1 MAGVRV
7 VEIGIWVAAPSAG
20 GILADWGADVVKIES
35 PAGDPLRGVQDILGT
50 PANPYFE
57 PDNRAKRSI
66 VLDLRQPD
74 DRALALE
81 LIDGADV
88 LLTNLRPA
96 GLARLGLDHET
107 LLARHPRLIYALV
120 TGYGLE
126 GPDAAAGAYDMGA
139 FWARGGIADA
149 LSLPGEHL
157 PTQRSGMGDHLTG
170 VTVAGA
176 VGAALFSREKTGRG
190 QLVSTSLLRAATYF
204 LNSDFNAQL
213 MVDLDVGYTDRTT
226 TRNPLWNHYT
236 ASDGKSFWLIGV
248 EADRHWP
255 SLLRILDRPEW
266 GEDERFATRVG
277 REQHAA
283 ELIALVDAEFA
294 AHPRAVWAQRFD
306 AEPDFFWA
314 RVNSVA
320 DAIVDPQTA
329 ASGAFVEV
337 ADGSYDRPMIASPVD
352 FHGTPW
358 NVRTRAPR
366 LGQHSAEI
374 RAELA
379 AARAGLSPDVSTAA
393 GASA

>member
-1 MAGVRV
+1 
-7 VEIGIWVAAPSAG
+7 
-20 GILADWGADVVKIES
+20 
-35 PAGDPLRGVQDILGT
+35 
-50 PANPYFE
+50 
-57 PDNRAKRSI
+57 
-66 VLDLRQPD
+66 
-74 DRALALE
+74 
-81 LIDGADV
+81 
-88 LLTNLRPA
+88 
-96 GLARLGLDHET
+96 
-107 LLARHPRLIYALV
+107 V
-120 TGYGLE
+120 T
-126 GPDAAAGAYDMGA
+126 
-139 FWARGGIADA
+139 
-149 LSLPGEHL
+149 
-157 PTQRSGMGDHLTG
+157 
-170 VTVAGA
+170 
-176 VGAALFSREKTGRG
+176 
-190 QLVSTSLLRAATYF
+190 TSLLRAATYF

-283 ELIALVDAEFA
+283 DLIALVDAEFA

-314 RVNSVA
+314 QVNSVA